1 MGETLR
7 YQELS
12 PVEVVVEEEEEE
24 EGVAMEVDVVE
35 AATEV
40 EDMVEVC
47 IALLGV
53 FQGSQKGPATSN
65 VTSCLQS
72 FVGYNSLVKRKECGN
87 KGVTIPQ
94 CEKDQCNT
102 QGLKITG

>member
-12 PVEVVVEEEEEE
+12 PVEVVEEEEEE
-24 EGVAMEVDVVE
+24 DMEEEGVATEVDAVE

-47 IALLGV
+47 NNNNNNLYLYSLLL
-53 FQGSQKGPATSN
+53 KN
-65 VTSCLQS
+65 KLQ
-72 FVGYNSLVKRKECGN
+72 
-87 KGVTIPQ
+87 
-94 CEKDQCNT
+94 
-102 QGLKITG
+102 

>member
-12 PVEVVVEEEEEE
+12 PVVVVGQEEEEDIEE
-24 EGVAMEVDVVE
+24 EGVATEVDAVE

-47 IALLGV
+47 NNNNNLYL
-53 FQGSQKGPATSN
+53 
-65 VTSCLQS
+65 
-72 FVGYNSLVKRKECGN
+72 Y
-87 KGVTIPQ
+87 
-94 CEKDQCNT
+94 
-102 QGLKITG
+102 

>member
-12 PVEVVVEEEEEE
+12 PVVVVEQEEEEDIEE
-24 EGVAMEVDVVE
+24 EGVATEVDAVE

-47 IALLGV
+47 NNNNNLYL
-53 FQGSQKGPATSN
+53 
-65 VTSCLQS
+65 
-72 FVGYNSLVKRKECGN
+72 Y
-87 KGVTIPQ
+87 
-94 CEKDQCNT
+94 
-102 QGLKITG
+102 

>member
-12 PVEVVVEEEEEE
+12 PVEVEEEEEDMEE
-24 EGVAMEVDVVE
+24 EGVATEVDAVE

-47 IALLGV
+47 NNNNNNLYLYSLLL
-53 FQGSQKGPATSN
+53 KN
-65 VTSCLQS
+65 KLQ
-72 FVGYNSLVKRKECGN
+72 
-87 KGVTIPQ
+87 
-94 CEKDQCNT
+94 
-102 QGLKITG
+102 

>member
-12 PVEVVVEEEEEE
+12 PVEVVEEEEEDMEE
-24 EGVAMEVDVVE
+24 EGVATEVDAVE

-47 IALLGV
+47 NNNNNLYL
-53 FQGSQKGPATSN
+53 
-65 VTSCLQS
+65 
-72 FVGYNSLVKRKECGN
+72 Y
-87 KGVTIPQ
+87 
-94 CEKDQCNT
+94 
-102 QGLKITG
+102 

>member
-12 PVEVVVEEEEEE
+12 PVEVVEEEQEDMEE
-24 EGVAMEVDVVE
+24 EGVATEVDEVE

-47 IALLGV
+47 NNNNNNLYLYSLLL
-53 FQGSQKGPATSN
+53 KN
-65 VTSCLQS
+65 KLQ
-72 FVGYNSLVKRKECGN
+72 
-87 KGVTIPQ
+87 
-94 CEKDQCNT
+94 
-102 QGLKITG
+102 

>member
-12 PVEVVVEEEEEE
+12 PVEVVEEEQEDMEE
-24 EGVAMEVDVVE
+24 EGVATEVDAVE

-47 IALLGV
+47 NNNNNNLYLYSLLL
-53 FQGSQKGPATSN
+53 KN
-65 VTSCLQS
+65 KLQ
-72 FVGYNSLVKRKECGN
+72 
-87 KGVTIPQ
+87 
-94 CEKDQCNT
+94 
-102 QGLKITG
+102 

>member
-12 PVEVVVEEEEEE
+12 PVEVVEEEEEDMEE
-24 EGVAMEVDVVE
+24 EGVATEVDAVE

-47 IALLGV
+47 NNNNNNLYLYSLLL
-53 FQGSQKGPATSN
+53 KN
-65 VTSCLQS
+65 KLQ
-72 FVGYNSLVKRKECGN
+72 
-87 KGVTIPQ
+87 
-94 CEKDQCNT
+94 
-102 QGLKITG
+102 

>member
-12 PVEVVVEEEEEE
+12 PVVVVEQEEGEDIEE
-24 EGVAMEVDVVE
+24 EGVATEVDAVE

-47 IALLGV
+47 NNNNNLYL
-53 FQGSQKGPATSN
+53 
-65 VTSCLQS
+65 
-72 FVGYNSLVKRKECGN
+72 Y
-87 KGVTIPQ
+87 
-94 CEKDQCNT
+94 
-102 QGLKITG
+102 

>member
-12 PVEVVVEEEEEE
+12 PVEVVEEEEEDMEE
-24 EGVAMEVDVVE
+24 EGVASEVDAVE

-47 IALLGV
+47 NNNNNNLYLYSLLL
-53 FQGSQKGPATSN
+53 KN
-65 VTSCLQS
+65 KLQ
-72 FVGYNSLVKRKECGN
+72 
-87 KGVTIPQ
+87 
-94 CEKDQCNT
+94 
-102 QGLKITG
+102 

>member
-1 MGETLR
+1 MGEPLR

-12 PVEVVVEEEEEE
+12 PVEVVVVEEEEDMEE
-24 EGVAMEVDVVE
+24 EGVADAVE

-53 FQGSQKGPATSN
+53 FQGSQKVLATSN
-65 VTSCLQS
+65 VGSCRLQ
-72 FVGYNSLVKRKECGN
+72 F
-87 KGVTIPQ
+87 
-94 CEKDQCNT
+94 
-102 QGLKITG
+102 TG